1 MDKPV
6 LGPETTMRMVGR
18 TTNLEEA
25 NRLAERYEAEGFETE
40 IRKIKQAGIVMYEV
54 WIGKKADIFSAPA
67 RPPGRSIE

>member
-25 NRLAERYEAEGFETE
+25 NRLAERYEAEGYGTE
-40 IRKIKQAGIVMYEV
+40 IIKKIHAGITVYEV
-54 WIGKKADIFSAPA
+54 WAGKKPDIFMGPKN
-67 RPPGRSIE
+67 I